1 MRGSLPSLGTGRR
14 RGTVMRLTVTVV
26 SPATGRQADV
36 AIEAGPG
43 TTLAQVAAELDRLM
57 HGVPAA
63 VPGPW
68 VPALFAGGHR
78 VPGDMRLAGSPL
90 LDGCVVSLGDPSGC
104 PRPEPPG
111 AAELR
116 VAGGPAAGGVYRLAP
131 GMADIGGVV
140 ADEALVAGGPD
151 IEIADPAVPAAGGA
165 GDHRPGGLAAGAV
178 RPCACAAGR
187 AAGGR
192 GRVLAARAAGGG
204 GGHPA

>member
-1 MRGSLPSLGTGRR
+1 
-14 RGTVMRLTVTVV
+14 MRLTVTVV

-57 HGVPAA
+57 HGMPAA
-63 VPGPW
+63 VPEPW
-68 VPALFAGGHR
+68 VPALFVGGHR

-116 VAGGPAAGGVYRLAP
+116 VTGGPAAGGVYRL
-131 GMADIGGVV
+131 
-140 ADEALVAGGPD
+140 
-151 IEIADPAVPAAGGA
+151 GA
-165 GDHRPGGLAAGAV
+165 RDGRHRRPGRRRG
-178 RPCACAAGR
+178 P
-187 AAGGR
+187 GGR
-192 GRVLAARAAGGG
+192 RA
-204 GGHPA
+204 